1 MGVQGFSGF
10 VSRLCARC
18 EDVLACEW
26 SSDALS
32 LEVQQATH
40 QRINTSMSSSTT
52 RMCNRNKSVTQK
64 VEYAATQCSS
74 TILNHGWPLSRERCR
89 NTDNAA
95 VQCAVLTSGVGC
107 PGDGEGDR

>member
-10 VSRLCARC
+10 VSRLSARC

-32 LEVQQATH
+32 LEVQATH

-52 RMCNRNKSVTQK
+52 RMCNRNKSVTKKSGICGDTMQL
-64 VEYAATQCSS
+64 YNTQ
-74 TILNHGWPLSRERCR
+74 PRM
-89 NTDNAA
+89 A
-95 VQCAVLTSGVGC
+95 VI
-107 PGDGEGDR
+107 